1 MNERSDREGDSTFA
15 RRGSLLKSRGIAAL
29 TLLLAL
35 DCAIFHSPL
44 YSQWVKPHSYAGAL
58 VQRCSLAQAKEKPD
72 ARLVALVGDSR
83 IREGFSAKLFDQM
96 AAEKS
101 LPDRALNLGVSGST
115 LRVWY
120 YLLKHVDPHCRA
132 FDTIVVA
139 LPSFWDEDYS
149 PDLSNN
155 KLDLQ
160 IALPILQMTDVP
172 VFLTSFED
180 YNARIE
186 VLLGSLFKMY
196 GYRRD
201 LRNFLAHPKDR
212 IVEVDDS
219 NKYWEQRDYDYN
231 GDNNSLAGLKVVND
245 RVVNVPTFLEQAK
258 LDRLKMVIF
267 PGPPHPD
274 FRKWHYLRYWTD
286 RLVERYRNSPT
297 KIVILCIPNNPVP
310 VQRTRPQIHTTVAFL
325 SKKPNV
331 RVLPIA
337 KFSSLNKP
345 EYFYDDIHL
354 NRIGRQ
360 KFTQMLSTEL
370 FDSSVVVTSAALNR

>member
-1 MNERSDREGDSTFA
+1 MAQQDSP
-15 RRGSLLKSRGIAAL
+15 LKSRGIAAL
-29 TLLLAL
+29 ALLLAL
-35 DCAIFHSPL
+35 DYAIFHSPF
-44 YSQWVKPHSYAGAL
+44 YAQWVKPHSYAGAL
-58 VQRCSLAQAKEKPD
+58 LQRFNLALTKEKPD
-72 ARLVALVGDSR
+72 ARLVVFVGDSR
-83 IREGFSAKLFDQM
+83 IREGFSAKSFDQM

-139 LPSFWDEDYS
+139 LPSFWDQDYS

-155 KLDLQ
+155 KMDLQ
-160 IALPILQMTDVP
+160 IALPILQMNDVP
-172 VFLTSFED
+172 VFLASFED

-186 VLLGSLFKMY
+186 VLLGSLLKMY

-201 LRNFLAHPKDR
+201 IRDFLSNPKDR
-212 IVEVDDS
+212 IAEVDDS
-219 NKYWEQRDYDYN
+219 NKYWEQRDYGYN
-231 GDNNSLAGLKVVND
+231 GDNNSLAGLRVVNG
-245 RVVNVPTFLEQAK
+245 RVVNVPRFLEQAK

-267 PGPPHPD
+267 PGPPTPD
-274 FRKWHYLRYWTD
+274 FWNWHYLRYWTG
-286 RLVERYRNSPT
+286 RLVERYRSSPT

-310 VQRTRPQIHTTVAFL
+310 VQRTQPQIDTTVKDLAMR
-325 SKKPNV
+325 PNV
-331 RVLPIA
+331 RVLGVGT
-337 KFSSLNKP
+337 FSSLNKP

-354 NRIGRQ
+354 NRMGRQ

-370 FDSSVVVTSAALNR
+370 LDSSLAATSAALNKSQVY